1 MYIEH
6 IGKQH
11 QLYNFIQRLV
21 MRISRKMQSNKGS
34 VCSFFIFNYNFKE
47 RLKLC
52 EILQFIKKF
61 SVVPCSVTYLN
72 VFSRREMT
80 PTEPSAVAL
89 L

>member
-1 MYIEH
+1 
-6 IGKQH
+6 
-11 QLYNFIQRLV
+11 
-21 MRISRKMQSNKGS
+21 MQ
-34 VCSFFIFNYNFKE
+34 FFIFNYNFKE